1 MIVAQGG
8 RRPQVRRTPALPRL
22 RRSNG
27 LCRQSLSSPRAC
39 QHSSMGQQLT
49 HVPCLECGTSGDSD
63 PEQSHW
69 QCSNC
74 GNGFFLRRCTAC
86 SRVSYVDGLQG
97 FHTPWP
103 CTWCG
108 QYNQGFSQ
116 NLDPAAASA
125 AELAAEV
132 HRYGHPGSP
141 PEPDTGGRD
150 PTWAHAVT
158 VGLAG
163 PGAPSPR
170 HGQVPAPTPGAR
182 HFVRKRSVLGGVAVM
197 VAVAAALAALVGLPD
212 HGGSKKQL
220 PHLAKSAQPIS
231 RKTSA
236 AATIACASG
245 SIELIGSSTFGPV
258 VKTAASIYTGQCH
271 AHINVVY
278 GNVGGKGIDS
288 AYGAA
293 TVNAAVQSKPAQ
305 AGSMIAMYNGETSI
319 APFLTPDPLGVLIFS
334 VVAHTGLYSGSD
346 ISSSELKRLFLQGG
360 EPGKVAVG
368 RQAGTGTRITLLG
381 FLQEQGSGPRVSGNS
396 CPPPAGSAVCTEYS
410 NTELLSFVNETRNA
424 IGYAEVDHESNGHPA
439 GYPDASV
446 LSINGIAPTP
456 ANVRNGSYNFATV
469 ANLYMPPHPSALAK
483 SFYQYLLQYIAAN
496 QSRGLITCSGVPK
509 KLEANC

>member
-1 MIVAQGG
+1 
-8 RRPQVRRTPALPRL
+8 
-22 RRSNG
+22 
-27 LCRQSLSSPRAC
+27 
-39 QHSSMGQQLT
+39 MGHELT
-49 HVPCLECGTSGDSD
+49 HVPCPECGTSGDSD

-86 SRVSYVDGLQG
+86 SMVSYVDGLQG

-108 QYNQGFSQ
+108 QYNHGFSQ
-116 NLDPAAASA
+116 NQDPAAAIA

-132 HRYGHPGSP
+132 HRYGRPGSP
-141 PEPDTGGRD
+141 AAPDTGVRD
-150 PTWAHAVT
+150 RTPAHDMAVA
-158 VGLAG
+158 VGPASAG
-163 PGAPSPR
+163 ERSPR
-170 HGQVPAPTPGAR
+170 HGQVPTPTPGTW
-182 HFVRKRSVLGGVAVM
+182 HFMRKRGVLAGAAVM
-197 VAVAAALAALVGLPD
+197 VAVAGTLAATLGSPN
-212 HGGSKKQL
+212 HGGSNKPPL
-220 PHLAKSAQPIS
+220 PTKLARPTLRQ
-231 RKTSA
+231 TSTA
-236 AATIACASG
+236 AVIACASG

-258 VKTAASIYTGQCH
+258 VKAAASIYTRQCR
-271 AHINVVY
+271 ASIKVVY
-278 GNVGGKGIDS
+278 GDVGGKGIDS

-293 TVNAAVQSKPAQ
+293 TVNAAVRSKPAR
-305 AGSMIAMYNGETSI
+305 AGSMIAMYNGVTSI

-334 VVAHTGLYSGSD
+334 VVAHTGLYPGSD
-346 ISSSELKRLFLQGG
+346 IRVSELKRLFLQGG

-368 RQAGTGTRITLLG
+368 RQAGTGTRITLVG
-381 FLQEQGSGPRVSGNS
+381 FLQRQGPGPQASGNS

-424 IGYAEVDHESNGHPA
+424 IGYAEVDQQSDGHPA

-496 QSRGLITCSGVPK
+496 QSDGLITCSGVPK
-509 KLEANC
+509 RLEANC

>member
-1 MIVAQGG
+1 
-8 RRPQVRRTPALPRL
+8 
-22 RRSNG
+22 
-27 LCRQSLSSPRAC
+27 
-39 QHSSMGQQLT
+39 MGQVLT
-49 HVPCLECGTSGDSD
+49 RVPCPECGTSGDSD

-86 SRVSYVDGLQG
+86 SRVSYVNGLQG

-116 NLDPAAASA
+116 NQDPAAASA

-132 HRYGHPGSP
+132 QRYGRPGSP
-141 PEPDTGGRD
+141 AAPDTGGRD
-150 PTWAHAVT
+150 RTQAHGMAMAVA
-158 VGLAG
+158 VGPASRD
-163 PGAPSPR
+163 APSPR
-170 HGQVPAPTPGAR
+170 HGQVPTPTTGIW
-182 HFVRKRSVLGGVAVM
+182 HFMRKRGVLAGAAVM
-197 VAVAAALAALVGLPD
+197 VAVAAALAALLGAPD
-212 HGGSKKQL
+212 HGGSNKPPL
-220 PHLAKSAQPIS
+220 LTKSARPTL
-231 RKTSA
+231 RRTSTA
-236 AATIACASG
+236 AVIACASG

-258 VKTAASIYTGQCH
+258 VQAAASIYTRQCH
-271 AHINVVY
+271 ASINVVY
-278 GNVGGKGIDS
+278 GDVGGKGIDS
-288 AYGAA
+288 AYAAA

-305 AGSMIAMYNGETSI
+305 AGSMIAMYNGETSS

-334 VVAHTGLYSGSD
+334 VVAHTGLYPGSD

-360 EPGKVAVG
+360 EPGKIAVG

-381 FLQEQGSGPRVSGNS
+381 FLQRPGPGPQVSGNN

-410 NTELLSFVNETRNA
+410 NMGLLSFVNETRNA

-439 GYPDASV
+439 GYLDASV

-456 ANVRNGSYNFATV
+456 ANVRDGSYNFATV

-496 QSRGLITCSGVPK
+496 QSDGLITCSGVPK
-509 KLEANC
+509 RLEANC

>member
-1 MIVAQGG
+1 
-8 RRPQVRRTPALPRL
+8 
-22 RRSNG
+22 
-27 LCRQSLSSPRAC
+27 
-39 QHSSMGQQLT
+39 MGQVLT
-49 HVPCLECGTSGDSD
+49 HVPCPECGTSGDSD

-108 QYNQGFSQ
+108 RYNQGFSQ
-116 NLDPAAASA
+116 NQDPAAASA

-132 HRYGHPGSP
+132 HRYGRPGGP
-141 PEPDTGGRD
+141 AGPDTGGRD
-150 PTWAHAVT
+150 RTQAHDMAVA
-158 VGLAG
+158 VGPAS

-170 HGQVPAPTPGAR
+170 HGQVPTPTPGTW
-182 HFVRKRSVLGGVAVM
+182 HFVRKRGVLAGAAVM
-197 VAVAAALAALVGLPD
+197 VAVAAALAALLGPPD
-212 HGGSKKQL
+212 HGGSNKPPL
-220 PHLAKSAQPIS
+220 LTRSARPTLRQ
-231 RKTSA
+231 TST

-258 VKTAASIYTGQCH
+258 VQAAASIYTGRCH
-271 AHINVVY
+271 ARINVVY
-278 GNVGGKGIDS
+278 GDVGGKGIDS
-288 AYGAA
+288 AYAAA

-305 AGSMIAMYNGETSI
+305 AGSMIAMYNGETSS

-334 VVAHTGLYSGSD
+334 MVAHTGLYPGSD

-360 EPGKVAVG
+360 EPGKIAAG

-381 FLQEQGSGPRVSGNS
+381 FLGRQGPEPQVSGNS

-410 NTELLSFVNETRNA
+410 NMGLLSFVNKTRNV

-496 QSRGLITCSGVPK
+496 QSGGLITCSGVPK
-509 KLEANC
+509 KLEDNC

>member
-1 MIVAQGG
+1 ME
-8 RRPQVRRTPALPRL
+8 
-22 RRSNG
+22 
-27 LCRQSLSSPRAC
+27 
-39 QHSSMGQQLT
+39 LT

-116 NLDPAAASA
+116 NQDPAAASA

-132 HRYGHPGSP
+132 HHYGHPGSP
-141 PEPDTGGRD
+141 AGPDTGGRD
-150 PTWAHAVT
+150 PTQAHAVAVA
-158 VGLAG
+158 VGPAS

-170 HGQVPAPTPGAR
+170 HDQVPTPTPGTW
-182 HFVRKRSVLGGVAVM
+182 HFMRKRGVLAGAAVM
-197 VAVAAALAALVGLPD
+197 VAVAAALAALLGPRD
-212 HGGSKKQL
+212 HGGSNKPRL
-220 PHLAKSAQPIS
+220 LTKSARP
-231 RKTSA
+231 TSPQTST

-258 VKTAASIYTGQCH
+258 VQAAASIYTRQCH
-271 AHINVVY
+271 ASINVVY

-288 AYGAA
+288 AYAAA

-305 AGSMIAMYNGETSI
+305 AGSMIAMFNGETSS

-368 RQAGTGTRITLLG
+368 RQAGTGTRSTLLG
-381 FLQEQGSGPRVSGNS
+381 FLQRQGAGPKVSGNS
-396 CPPPAGSAVCTEYS
+396 CPPPAGSAVCTEYT
-410 NTELLSFVNETRNA
+410 NTKLLSFVNETRNA
-424 IGYAEVDHESNGHPA
+424 IGYAEVDQESNGHPA

-456 ANVRNGSYNFATV
+456 ANVRNGSYDFATV
-469 ANLYMPPHPSALAK
+469 ATLYMPPHPSALAK
-483 SFYQYLLQYIAAN
+483 SFYQYLLQYVAAN
-496 QSRGLITCSGVPK
+496 QSDGLITCSGVPK
-509 KLEANC
+509 RLEANC